1 MVGAGAGPRRRVK
14 SLRRLL
20 RRLLLAAAAA
30 ALAIGATTAIFLTP
44 PVVHNLLRASD
55 AATVLEVEPR
65 VAEALSDA
73 LVWDLLTDGAFD
85 VPLGDT
91 PLLSAGERSH
101 LVDVGGLLRAVLVAG
116 LGGLIVLTL
125 ARVRRR
131 AWLRGA
137 IRDGAALIVG
147 GALAAAA
154 AFALAFDATFAFF
167 HGLFFA
173 AGTWTFNP
181 ETDRLVQLYPL
192 DFWVLAA
199 MLFCLVLAAFA
210 LLAYRMTARSR

>member
-1 MVGAGAGPRRRVK
+1 MK

-20 RRLLLAAAAA
+20 RRSLLALAAA

-44 PVVHNLLRASD
+44 PVVHLLLSVSD
-55 AATVLEVEPR
+55 AHTVLGVEPR

-73 LVWDLLTDGAFD
+73 LVGDLLTDGAFD
-85 VPLGDT
+85 APLGDA

-101 LVDVGGLLRAVLVAG
+101 LVDVGALLRVVLAAG
-116 LGGLIVLTL
+116 LGGLITL
-125 ARVRRR
+125 AAARTRRR
-131 AWLRGA
+131 AWLRVA

-147 GALAAAA
+147 GALVAAA
-154 AFALAFDATFAFF
+154 AFTLAFDATFSFF

-181 ETDRLVQLYPL
+181 ATDRLVQLYPQE
-192 DFWVLAA
+192 FWTLAA
-199 MLFCLVLAAFA
+199 LLFCLALA
-210 LLAYRMTARSR
+210 LLSFAAYRMTARSR

>member
-1 MVGAGAGPRRRVK
+1 VK

-20 RRLLLAAAAA
+20 RRLLLALAAA
-30 ALAIGATTAIFLTP
+30 ALAISATTAFFLTP

-55 AATVLEVEPR
+55 AATLLEVEPR

-73 LVWDLLTDGAFD
+73 LVGDLLTGGAFEA
-85 VPLGDT
+85 PLGGA

-101 LVDVGGLLRAVLVAG
+101 LADVGRLLRAVLIAG
-116 LGGLIVLTL
+116 LGGLIVLAF

-131 AWLRGA
+131 AWLRVA

-147 GALAAAA
+147 GALLAAA

-181 ETDRLVQLYPL
+181 ATDRLVQLYPQ

-199 MLFCLVLAAFA
+199 LLFCLVLAAFS
-210 LLAYRMTARSR
+210 LLAYRMTGRSR

>member
-1 MVGAGAGPRRRVK
+1 MK

-20 RRLLLAAAAA
+20 RRSLLALAAA

-44 PVVHNLLRASD
+44 PVVHSLLSVSD
-55 AATVLEVEPR
+55 AHTALGVEPG
-65 VAEALSDA
+65 VAEGLSDA
-73 LVWDLLTDGAFD
+73 LVGDLLTDGAFD
-85 VPLGDT
+85 APLGDE

-101 LVDVGGLLRAVLVAG
+101 LADVGALLRAVLVAG
-116 LGGLIVLTL
+116 LGGLIVLAL
-125 ARVRRR
+125 ARVR
-131 AWLRGA
+131 
-137 IRDGAALIVG
+137 RDGAALIVG
-147 GALAAAA
+147 GALLAAA

-181 ETDRLVQLYPL
+181 ATDRLVQLYPQ

-199 MLFCLVLAAFA
+199 LLFCLVLALGSFVS
-210 LLAYRMTARSR
+210 YRMTARTR

>member
-1 MVGAGAGPRRRVK
+1 MK

-20 RRLLLAAAAA
+20 RRSLLAAAAA

-44 PVVHNLLRASD
+44 PVVHLLLSVSD
-55 AATVLEVEPR
+55 AHTVLGVEPR

-73 LVWDLLTDGAFD
+73 LVGDLLTDGAFD
-85 VPLGDT
+85 AQLGGE
-91 PLLSAGERSH
+91 PLLSPGERSH
-101 LVDVGGLLRAVLVAG
+101 LDDVGGLLRAVLGAG
-116 LGGLIVLTL
+116 LGGLLVLAL

-131 AWLRGA
+131 AWLRVA

-154 AFALAFDATFAFF
+154 AFTLAFDATFAFF

-181 ETDRLVQLYPL
+181 EIDRLVQLYPL
-192 DFWVLAA
+192 NFWVLAA
-199 MLFCLVLAAFA
+199 MLFCLVLAAFS
-210 LLAYRMTARSR
+210 LLAYRMTARST

>member
-1 MVGAGAGPRRRVK
+1 MK
-14 SLRRLL
+14 SLRRLS
-20 RRLLLAAAAA
+20 RRLLLAVSAA
-30 ALAIGATTAIFLTP
+30 ALTIGATTAIFLTP
-44 PVVHNLLRASD
+44 PIVHILLRASD
-55 AATVLEVEPR
+55 AATVLDVEPR

-85 VPLGDT
+85 IPLGGE

-101 LVDVGGLLRAVLVAG
+101 LADVGGLLRAVLAAG
-116 LGGLIVLTL
+116 LGGLLVLTG
-125 ARVRRR
+125 ARLRRR
-131 AWLRGA
+131 AWLRVA
-137 IRDGAALIVG
+137 IRDGAVLIVG
-147 GALAAAA
+147 GALLTAA

-181 ETDRLVQLYPL
+181 ATDRLVQLYPQ

-199 MLFCLVLAAFA
+199 MLFCVVLAVGSFT
-210 LLAYRMTARSR
+210 AYRLTARTR

>member
-1 MVGAGAGPRRRVK
+1 MK

-20 RRLLLAAAAA
+20 RRSLLAAAAA

-44 PVVHNLLRASD
+44 PVVHLLLSVSD
-55 AATVLEVEPR
+55 AHTVLGVEPR
-65 VAEALSDA
+65 VAQALSDT
-73 LVWDLLTDGAFD
+73 LVGDLLTDGAFD
-85 VPLGDT
+85 AQLGGE
-91 PLLSAGERSH
+91 PLLSPGERSH
-101 LVDVGGLLRAVLVAG
+101 LDDVGGLLRAVLGAG
-116 LGGLIVLTL
+116 LGGLLVLAL

-131 AWLRGA
+131 AWLRVA

-154 AFALAFDATFAFF
+154 AFALAFDTTFAFF

-181 ETDRLVQLYPL
+181 ATDRLVQLYPL
-192 DFWVLAA
+192 NFWVLAA
-199 MLFCLVLAAFA
+199 MLFCLVLAAFS
-210 LLAYRMTARSR
+210 LLAYRMTARST